1 MARTSKKALK
11 ISAKEEEAVEAE
23 AQSSA
28 EPEAEQESPSGVQP
42 EASSEAPSDRETPVE
57 NAEPGKTQ
65 ETVEAPVREE
75 VGSQKPTVWASEP
88 PRRSGKKLLVLV
100 GIFLVL
106 GGLVVGGVF
115 SLRSRGEKEVES
127 LPVVEVTPSPA
138 EEGPGDISQVTP
150 TATPAAEV
158 VEIDLQDY
166 SVQVLNGSGVPGE
179 AGRAEDLLLAGG
191 FEAID
196 VGNADSYDY
205 TDTEVSLR
213 EGTPKA
219 VFDSIEEVLGES
231 YSVVKGD
238 ALARDA
244 DYDVVV
250 VVGVQKE

>member
-1 MARTSKKALK
+1 MARTSKKAVK
-11 ISAKEEEAVEAE
+11 ESTKEEEAVEAE
-23 AQSSA
+23 AQSFA

-42 EASSEAPSDRETPVE
+42 EAASKVPSASETSVE
-57 NAEPGKTQ
+57 NTEPEKTP

-75 VGSQKPTVWASEP
+75 VGSPKPTVWASGP
-88 PRRSGKKLLVLV
+88 PRRSGKKVLVLV
-100 GIFLVL
+100 GVFLVL
-106 GGLVVGGVF
+106 GVLIVGGVF

-127 LPVVEVTPSPA
+127 LPVEEVTPSPA
-138 EEGPGDISQVTP
+138 EESPGDISQVTP
-150 TATPAAEV
+150 TATPAAEA

-179 AGRAEDLLLAGG
+179 AGRVDDLLVAGG
-191 FEAID
+191 FETID
-196 VGNADSYDY
+196 LGNADSYDY

-219 VFDSIEEVLGES
+219 VFDSIEDSLGES
-231 YSVVKGD
+231 YTVVKGD
-238 ALARDA
+238 AVARDA